1 MNLNPD
7 ELFRIAVLMDLPDLL
22 SLCKTSKYVNEKLCK
37 KDNIWLYK
45 LNQEY
50 PNFREFRESRTKNK
64 NKSYKDLYIDMVK
77 NSLPKKFDRKRKYRL
92 LDLYK
97 SVENGY
103 NTRDEFK
110 NFVQKIDIENLI
122 VNNLANIDNLYNL
135 YPDQEETTLFDFV
148 SIVEDELGSYEPLNS
163 GRVVIYFSYPQ
174 KKVTYGPSR
183 EYYNPDN
190 LGLWAK

>member
-1 MNLNPD
+1 MNLNSD
-7 ELFRIAVLMDLPDLL
+7 DLFSIAILMDLPDLL
-22 SLCKTSKYVNEKLCK
+22 SFCKSSKYVNEKLCK

-45 LNQEY
+45 LNEEY
-50 PNFREFRESRTKNK
+50 PNFREFRESQIKNK
-64 NKSYKDLYIDMVK
+64 DKSYKELYMDMVK
-77 NSLPKKFDRKRKYRL
+77 NSLPKIFDRKRKYRL

-97 SVENGY
+97 SVEKGY

-110 NFVQKIDIENLI
+110 KFVQKIDIENLI
-122 VNNLANIDNLYNL
+122 VNNLYS
-135 YPDQEETTLFDFV
+135 DQEDTTLFDFV

-174 KKVTYGPSR
+174 KKVTYGPSS